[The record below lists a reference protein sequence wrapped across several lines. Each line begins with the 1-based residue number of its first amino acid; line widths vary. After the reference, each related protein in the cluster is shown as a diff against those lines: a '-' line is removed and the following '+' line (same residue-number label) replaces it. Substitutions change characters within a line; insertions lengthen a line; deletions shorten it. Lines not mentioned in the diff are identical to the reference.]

1 MFLRFNFLWFIID
14 KIIYKNKIQIINYF
28 KFKLNTLFRYLK
40 KNHILIIWYCATH
53 DNFNL
58 YLVI

>member
-40 KNHILIIWYCATH
+40 KKSHLN
-53 DNFNL
+53 
-58 YLVI
+58 YLVLCHT